1 MQQSKQVAIW
11 ERGSGAQSVVDVLV
25 SSYRK
30 NPRPREGEGEGEGE
44 GERSFTSERLQ
55 SWGGT
60 LEAVRRRHRGHRRCQ
75 ARFLVAPPLRPV
87 RCAARLETTSWET
100 MGLFG

>member
-1 MQQSKQVAIW
+1 LTFSYI
-11 ERGSGAQSVVDVLV
+11 ERGRG
-25 SSYRK
+25 RG
-30 NPRPREGEGEGEGE
+30 R

-87 RCAARLETTSWET
+87 RCAARLETTSWKTMFLPTVET
-100 MGLFG
+100 PEEETWGEKE